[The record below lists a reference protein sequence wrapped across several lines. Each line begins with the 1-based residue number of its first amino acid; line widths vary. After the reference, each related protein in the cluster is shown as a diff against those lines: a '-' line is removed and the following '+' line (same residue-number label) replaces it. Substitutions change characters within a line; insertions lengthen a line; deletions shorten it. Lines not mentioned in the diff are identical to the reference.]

1 MREET
6 AQDILEFF
14 LLLLGFFSVE
24 TETENISW

>member
-14 LLLLGFFSVE
+14 LLLGFFSVE